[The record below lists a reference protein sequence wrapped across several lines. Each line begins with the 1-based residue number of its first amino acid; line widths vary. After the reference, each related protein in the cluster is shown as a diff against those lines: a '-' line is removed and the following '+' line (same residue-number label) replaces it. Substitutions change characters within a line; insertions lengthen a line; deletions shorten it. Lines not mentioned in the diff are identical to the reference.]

1 MSVPG
6 VDGKQMFYLMKTLTN
21 TLSKMNQNKL
31 ILYSNLLNCR
41 SKGEINMAKERLTIN
56 ELEEKKKRLIDEIAR
71 LKNFIESS
79 DTSTFEIM
87 IDDIKKQMHS
97 NIAEEDWKSM
107 KVNKGKIEEIRNVA
121 KIIQNQSNLL
131 EEKQDE
137 LDDVEWELKHY
148 QTNLFEQA
156 QQEEQNVEYT
166 GIFVNGNELRIGD
179 VFAPLG
185 DNLYLLVKKSNE
197 IEGKYAVCSNFFEDE
212 RMLQYPANLGLLDD
226 VDYIGNIYDENNE
239 AALNALQLI
248 SDYLQKDTS
257 EQTDENREV
266 QE

>member
-1 MSVPG
+1 
-6 VDGKQMFYLMKTLTN
+6 
-21 TLSKMNQNKL
+21 
-31 ILYSNLLNCR
+31 
-41 SKGEINMAKERLTIN
+41 MAKERLSIN
-56 ELEEKKKRLIDEIAR
+56 ELEEKKKQLIDEIER
-71 LKNFIESS
+71 LKSFIESS

-87 IDDIKKQMHS
+87 IDDIKKQMHN
-97 NIAEEDWKSM
+97 NITEEDWKSM

-121 KIIQNQSNLL
+121 KIIKNQSNLL

-156 QQEEQNVEYT
+156 QQNEQTAEFT
-166 GIFVNGNELRIGD
+166 GIIVNNNEIRVGD

-185 DNLYLLVKKSNE
+185 ENLYLLVKKSND

-212 RMLQYPANLGLLDD
+212 RMLQYPANLALLDD
-226 VDYIGNIYDENNE
+226 VDYIGNIYDDSPDNQ
-239 AALNALQLI
+239 AALDALKFI
-248 SDYLQKDTS
+248 SDYLQQENTPESS
-257 EQTDENREV
+257 EENNED

>member
-1 MSVPG
+1 
-6 VDGKQMFYLMKTLTN
+6 
-21 TLSKMNQNKL
+21 
-31 ILYSNLLNCR
+31 
-41 SKGEINMAKERLTIN
+41 MAKERLSIN
-56 ELEEKKKRLIDEIAR
+56 ELEEKKKQLIDEIER
-71 LKNFIESS
+71 LKSFIESS

-87 IDDIKKQMHS
+87 IDDIKKQMHN

-121 KIIQNQSNLL
+121 KIIKNQSNLL

-156 QQEEQNVEYT
+156 QQNEQTAEFT
-166 GIFVNGNELRIGD
+166 GIIVNDNEIRVGD

-185 DNLYLLVKKSNE
+185 ENLYLLVKKSND

-212 RMLQYPANLGLLDD
+212 RMLQYPANLALLDD
-226 VDYIGNIYDENNE
+226 VDYIGNIYDDSPDNQ
-239 AALNALQLI
+239 AALDALKFI
-248 SDYLQKDTS
+248 SDYLQQENTPGSS
-257 EQTDENREV
+257 EENNED

>member
-1 MSVPG
+1 
-6 VDGKQMFYLMKTLTN
+6 
-21 TLSKMNQNKL
+21 
-31 ILYSNLLNCR
+31 
-41 SKGEINMAKERLTIN
+41 MAKERLSIN
-56 ELEEKKKRLIDEIAR
+56 ELEEKKKQLIDEIER
-71 LKNFIESS
+71 LKSFIESS

-87 IDDIKKQMHS
+87 IDDIKKQMHN
-97 NIAEEDWKSM
+97 NITEEDWKSM

-121 KIIQNQSNLL
+121 KIIKNQSNLL

-156 QQEEQNVEYT
+156 QQNEQTAEFT
-166 GIFVNGNELRIGD
+166 GIIVNDNEIRVGD

-185 DNLYLLVKKSNE
+185 ENLYLLVKKSND

-212 RMLQYPANLGLLDD
+212 RMLQYPANLALLDD
-226 VDYIGNIYDENNE
+226 VDYIGNIYDDSPDNQAALDALKFISNYLQQENTPESSEENNE
-239 AALNALQLI
+239 
-248 SDYLQKDTS
+248 D
-257 EQTDENREV
+257 

>member
-1 MSVPG
+1 
-6 VDGKQMFYLMKTLTN
+6 
-21 TLSKMNQNKL
+21 
-31 ILYSNLLNCR
+31 
-41 SKGEINMAKERLTIN
+41 MAKERLSIN
-56 ELEEKKKRLIDEIAR
+56 ELEEKKTRLVDEIAR
-71 LKNFIESS
+71 LKSFIESS

-131 EEKQDE
+131 EEKQNE

-148 QTNLFEQA
+148 QTNLFDQTQQNEQTA
-156 QQEEQNVEYT
+156 EYT
-166 GIFVNGNELRIGD
+166 GIVVNNYEIRVGD

-185 DNLYLLVKKSNE
+185 EDLYLLVKKSNE

-212 RMLQYPANLGLLDD
+212 RMLQYPANLALLDD
-226 VDYIGNIYDENNE
+226 VDYIGNIYDDEPHNQ
-239 AALNALQLI
+239 AALDAIRFI
-248 SDYLQKDTS
+248 SDYLQQEKATELS
-257 EQTDENREV
+257 DENN
-266 QE
+266 

>member
-1 MSVPG
+1 
-6 VDGKQMFYLMKTLTN
+6 
-21 TLSKMNQNKL
+21 
-31 ILYSNLLNCR
+31 
-41 SKGEINMAKERLTIN
+41 MAKERLSIN
-56 ELEEKKKRLIDEIAR
+56 ELEEKKKQLIDEIER
-71 LKNFIESS
+71 LKSFIESS
-79 DTSTFEIM
+79 DTSTFEIQ
-87 IDDIKKQMHS
+87 IHN

-121 KIIQNQSNLL
+121 KIIKNQSNLL

-156 QQEEQNVEYT
+156 QQNEQTAEFT
-166 GIFVNGNELRIGD
+166 GIIVNDNEIRVGD

-185 DNLYLLVKKSNE
+185 ENLYLLVKKSND

-212 RMLQYPANLGLLDD
+212 RMLQYPANLALLDD
-226 VDYIGNIYDENNE
+226 VDYIGNIYDDSPDNQ
-239 AALNALQLI
+239 AALDALKFI
-248 SDYLQKDTS
+248 SDYLQQENTPESS
-257 EQTDENREV
+257 EENNED